1 MKLRH
6 VLLAAASLLLI
17 ISISSCRRNYTC
29 QCEITYSGQPGLPDT
44 LYRDYPVTDTK
55 KKAKQLCEQ
64 NSKESEMDGIKT
76 KETCYLY

>member
-1 MKLRH
+1 MKLRL

-17 ISISSCRRNYTC
+17 TSITSCRRDYTC

-44 LYRDYPVTDTK
+44 LYRDYPITETK
-55 KKAKQLCEQ
+55 KKAKNLCEQ
-64 NSKESEMDGIKT
+64 NSRESEMDGIKT